1 MTSAG
6 AALDFL
12 TTRTRLG
19 LVVSVVVAGVGSV
32 VVAGVGSVVV
42 ISCDVVGSVVV
53 ISCDVVGTVGDSLIG
68 EKMQNLL
75 LTD

>member
-19 LVVSVVVAGVGSV
+19 LVVSG

-42 ISCDVVGSVVV
+42 ISCDVVV
-53 ISCDVVGTVGDSLIG
+53 TVGDSLIG

>member
-1 MTSAG
+1 MTSAD

-19 LVVSVVVAGVGSV
+19 LVVSVVVAGVGSGV
-32 VVAGVGSVVV
+32 VAGVGSGVVAGVGSVVV
-42 ISCDVVGSVVV
+42 ISCDVVV
-53 ISCDVVGTVGDSLIG
+53 TVGDSLIG

>member
-19 LVVSVVVAGVGSV
+19 LGVSVVV
-32 VVAGVGSVVV
+32 
-42 ISCDVVGSVVV
+42 ITCDVVV
-53 ISCDVVGTVGDSLIG
+53 TVGDSLIV